1 MNNAA
6 WRCGVAVLLGLG
18 LAAARAADDKPPAS
32 PWEYKAVQISDNVGT
47 ATKQLNELAADGWD
61 YVGPLGNGLVA
72 FRRTPVDNVARK
84 QIDRLQGTWTTVTS
98 ESDGQ
103 INREDRRVEKWT
115 INGGR
120 WSVKLDGEV
129 TQEGTYK
136 IVEAGDKLVK
146 VDFVVTDGYKQGD
159 TWSAVYQLD
168 GDKLKMNGCYLS
180 ESKVRAKSLTTRDGD
195 GYYVR
200 TMRKEK

>member
-1 MNNAA
+1 MNKAA
-6 WRCGVAVLLGLG
+6 WLCGVAVLAGLG
-18 LAAARAADDKPPAS
+18 FGATTQGADERPAPPQ
-32 PWEYKAVQISDNVGT
+32 WEYKAVAFNANVGD
-47 ATKQLNELAADGWD
+47 ATKLLNDLSADGWE
-61 YVGPLGNGLVA
+61 YVGPLANGLVA
-72 FRRTPVDNVARK
+72 FRRPAADIAVRK
-84 QIDRLQGTWTTVTS
+84 EADRLQGIWTTIST

-103 INREDRRVEKWT
+103 LNREEKRVEKWT

-129 TQEGTYK
+129 TQEGTFK
-136 IVEAGDKLVK
+136 IIEADKLVK
-146 VDFVVTDGYKQGD
+146 IDFTVTDGYKRGD
-159 TWSAVYQLD
+159 TWLAVYQID

-180 ESKVRAKSLTTRDGD
+180 ESKVRPKTLGTRDGD

>member
-1 MNNAA
+1 MNKAA
-6 WRCGVAVLLGLG
+6 WLCGVAVLVG
-18 LAAARAADDKPPAS
+18 LAHGAATPGADERPAP
-32 PWEYKAVQISDNVGT
+32 PWEYKAVAFSDNVGN
-47 ATKQLNELAADGWD
+47 ATKQLNDLAADGWE
-61 YVGPLGNGLVA
+61 YVGPLANGLVA
-72 FRRTPVDNVARK
+72 FRRPGAGSGARK
-84 QIDRLQGTWTTVTS
+84 EADRLQGTWTTIST

-103 INREDRRVEKWT
+103 LHREEKRVEKWT

-136 IVEAGDKLVK
+136 IIEADKVVK
-146 VDFVVTDGYKQGD
+146 IDFTVTDGYKQGD
-159 TWSAVYQLD
+159 TWIALYQID
-168 GDKLKMNGCYLS
+168 GDKLKMNGCYIS
-180 ESKVRAKSLTTRDGD
+180 ESRVRPKTLGTRDGD